1 MINDTISDMLT
12 RVRNA
17 SIVRKKTVVIPY
29 TRMNLKITEILEKE
43 GYIQSFE
50 IRNKLNI
57 KKTKKVEVD
66 VTNSLSNF
74 EQNSS
79 YLSDTLLK
87 KSESTNAIKELK
99 IYLKYYKKYKTN
111 FYKLTG
117 LKNKKALSDF
127 KNLIKLLKGKQGSKK
142 TPCITNL
149 KRISKPGL
157 RIYVNQKELPR
168 VLAGAGI
175 YILSTSKGILTDR
188 EARFRGVGGEVLC
201 TVW

>member
-1 MINDTISDMLT
+1 MINDTVSDMLT
-12 RVRNA
+12 RIRNA
-17 SIVRKKTVVIPY
+17 SIIRKKIVLIPY
-29 TRMNLKITEILEKE
+29 TRINLKIAEILEKE

-50 IRNKLNI
+50 IRQKLKTQGI
-57 KKTKKVEVD
+57 K
-66 VTNSLSNF
+66 NLLS
-74 EQNSS
+74 QNQG
-79 YLSDTLLK
+79 
-87 KSESTNAIKELK
+87 ELK
-99 IYLKYYKKYKTN
+99 LYLKYYKKYKTN
-111 FYKLTG
+111 FYKLTEV
-117 LKNKKALSDF
+117 KNKKAFSDF

-157 RIYVNQKELPR
+157 RIYVNHKELPR

-188 EARFRGVGGEVLC
+188 EARFLGIGGEVLC

>member
-12 RVRNA
+12 RIRNA
-17 SIVRKKTVVIPY
+17 SIIRKKTVLIPY
-29 TRMNLKITEILEKE
+29 TRINFKIAEILEKE

-50 IRNKLNI
+50 VRQQLSEQKLQKI
-57 KKTKKVEVD
+57 
-66 VTNSLSNF
+66 LSKN
-74 EQNSS
+74 QR
-79 YLSDTLLK
+79 
-87 KSESTNAIKELK
+87 ELK
-99 IYLKYYKKYKTN
+99 LYLKYYKKYKTN

-117 LKNKKALSDF
+117 VKNKKAFSDF

-157 RIYVNQKELPR
+157 RIYVNHKELPR

-175 YILSTSKGILTDR
+175 YVLSTSRGILTDR
-188 EARFRGVGGEVLC
+188 EARFQGIGGEVLC
-201 TVW
+201 TIW